1 MLLSSAF
8 LLFWGLR
15 LILLTFRLAH
25 KGFAF
30 YHTKT
35 IEDWRAANPQLLVI
49 TRL

>member
-8 LLFWGLR
+8 LLFWGLL

-25 KGFAF
+25 EDSAF

-35 IEDWRAANPQLLVI
+35 IEDWQAANPQLFVI